1 MKKALRVIFLI
12 GIFIFIFYMSS
23 QEALKS
29 NSYNMEL
36 IKLLKLKWGID
47 LYSLFGYKYVDIIIR
62 KLGHFF
68 EFAMLSL
75 SFYLVFSAFKFRRA
89 TILTIVFC
97 ILFAFADEFHQ
108 LFVQGRTASFI
119 DVIIDFLGVMTVTSA
134 ISLGRVIKLEL
145 FNRENNC
152 AVKNGRELL

>member
-1 MKKALRVIFLI
+1 MKKAIRAIFLV
-12 GIFIFIFYMSS
+12 GIFTFIFYMSS

-29 NSYNMEL
+29 NSYNMQI

-47 LYSLFGYKYVDIIIR
+47 LYGLFGYEYVDIIIR

-89 TILTIVFC
+89 TIVTIMFC

-108 LFVQGRTASFI
+108 LFVQGRNSSII
-119 DVIIDFLGVMTVTSA
+119 DVIIDSFGAIAAISA
-134 ISLGRVIKLEL
+134 ISLVRVIKLEL
-145 FNRENNC
+145 FNRENNY
-152 AVKNGRELL
+152 AVKNGRDLL

>member
-1 MKKALRVIFLI
+1 MKKAIRAIFLV
-12 GIFIFIFYMSS
+12 GIFTFIFYMSS

-29 NSYNMEL
+29 NSYNMQI

-47 LYSLFGYKYVDIIIR
+47 LYGLFGYEYVDIIIR

-89 TILTIVFC
+89 TVLTILFC
-97 ILFAFADEFHQ
+97 IGFAFADEFHQ

-119 DVIIDFLGVMTVTSA
+119 DVIIDSFGIMAA
-134 ISLGRVIKLEL
+134 ISTISLFRIIKFEL
-145 FNRENNC
+145 FYNKNNYS
-152 AVKNGRELL
+152 VKNGRELL